1 MDVFIIFKDQTQ
13 IINGGDTMRIIDLN
27 LRNACRL
34 AEQHIAEYDYT
45 RLEKIPDIETDE
57 DFDKSV
63 HKIFLYMKLR
73 GY

>member
-1 MDVFIIFKDQTQ
+1 M
-13 IINGGDTMRIIDLN
+13 NIIDLN

-34 AEQHIAEYDYT
+34 AEQHIAEYDYA
-45 RLEKIPDIETDE
+45 RLENSPEIETDE
-57 DFDKSV
+57 DFDKSM